1 MFSLSAAVFVPN
13 MTTNTVN
20 NIQTDTYGAHHVC
33 KKMRNN
39 EMTAKEKSLYKTEL
53 CNNWIEVGY
62 CRYENQCRYAHGYQE
77 LVARDDNIK
86 RKKNCKSFMK
96 D

>member
-20 NIQTDTYGAHHVC
+20 NIQTDTYAAHHVC

-53 CNNWIEVGY
+53 CNNWIEVGF
-62 CRYENQCRYAHGYQE
+62 CRYENQCRYAHGYSE
-77 LVARDDNIK
+77 LVARDDNMK